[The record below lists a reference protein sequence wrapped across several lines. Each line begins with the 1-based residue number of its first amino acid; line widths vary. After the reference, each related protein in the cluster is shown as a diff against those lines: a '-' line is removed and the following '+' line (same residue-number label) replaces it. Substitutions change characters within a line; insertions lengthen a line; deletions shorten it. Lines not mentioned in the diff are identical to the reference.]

1 MKSKTNTARSA
12 GRSAARNTSV
22 ARVEPIVNE
31 APHEIC
37 TAATETP
44 LLDTSSVRFTSPDND
59 TTTDGPDVPTL
70 IGVTSIPTEGPPGD
84 THDQAPDDALDG
96 EIVPVSE
103 VVTPEEERSVVFV
116 SEAHDTE
123 APPRA
128 SAGLKGRSFLD
139 VYTEVQRRADA
150 MLPDRVVHVADLRM
164 TPEGHVELPDGT
176 RLRINTHAKRQ
187 VSSLLGLRWDRWFQ
201 SASGE
206 ERAEEVNRRFG
217 RIPGQLKVRAWR
229 DDTGEAHGVARA
241 FLAATFTPID
251 DARIF
256 ERMNT
261 MMRGILDEY
270 RFTKVE
276 FTDTKT
282 HYTAVHAEPF
292 DLDGDLLHPGWHLR
306 NSEVGASALS
316 LDDHWLRLVCANGL
330 MVRVGGKR
338 SLYRTHR
345 AIEDDQLAAALVI
358 AVGRL
363 PERWRATFA
372 WMQAAKHVAVPH
384 PDDAVAAVLGDS
396 SEVPRAMLE
405 EAQREVLRVGDATRF
420 GVVQA
425 ITLVAH
431 AKNTDPDVRF
441 AMERLAGDYLVA
453 PQATAK

>member
-1 MKSKTNTARSA
+1 MKSKTTRARSTARNA
-12 GRSAARNTSV
+12 SAAH
-22 ARVEPIVNE
+22 AEPIVSE
-31 APHEIC
+31 APND
-37 TAATETP
+37 ANVPATEAP
-44 LLDTSSVRFTSPDND
+44 PPDTSAVPHDAAPDND
-59 TTTDGPDVPTL
+59 TTTAAPDAPPIADATIAAPVDGPPIDISDEVL
-70 IGVTSIPTEGPPGD
+70 
-84 THDQAPDDALDG
+84 HG
-96 EIVPVSE
+96 EIVPASE
-103 VVTPEEERSVVFV
+103 VVTVDEGAVVFV
-116 SEAHDTE
+116 TE
-123 APPRA
+123 APDTGSPPA
-128 SAGLKGRSFLD
+128 PSAGPKGRSFLD
-139 VYTEVQRRADA
+139 VYGDVQRRADA

-164 TPEGHVELPDGT
+164 TPEGHVELPGGT
-176 RLRINTHAKRQ
+176 RLRINAHAKRQ

-206 ERAEEVNRRFG
+206 ERAEEINRRFA

-229 DDTGEAHGVARA
+229 EDTGEAHGVARA
-241 FLAATFTPID
+241 FLAASFTPID

-261 MMRGILDEY
+261 MMRGLLDEY
-270 RFTKVE
+270 RFTAVE
-276 FTDTKT
+276 FTDTTT
-282 HYTAVHAEPF
+282 HYTAVHGEPF
-292 DLDGDLLHPGWHLR
+292 DLDGELLHPGWHLR

-363 PERWRATFA
+363 PERWRTTFA
-372 WMQAAKHVAVPH
+372 WMQTAKRVAVPH

-453 PQATAK
+453 PQAVAA